1 MTRAT
6 RAWRDG
12 GLRRG
17 NARTRPDGS
26 SGSGP
31 FAIKHLIAGYSHG
44 LDKHDRAWFLGICHG
59 TAARTTGGGAM
70 QVVYASDEQTAVV
83 TVVTGSVRDAAA
95 KQNARGPPG

>member
-1 MTRAT
+1 VAGP
-6 RAWRDG
+6 G

-17 NARTRPDGS
+17 NAWTRPDGS
-26 SGSGP
+26 SGSKP

-70 QVVYASDEQTAVV
+70 Q
-83 TVVTGSVRDAAA
+83 AARS
-95 KQNARGPPG
+95 ARQAR